1 MVSILITGTNRGIGL
16 EFVKHY
22 LKHNEK
28 VIATCRN
35 KNSAKEL
42 LELKKTTNNLS
53 LVELDV
59 SNPNSINEFVSK
71 ITDQPIDTFINNA
84 GVFGPRNNQFGNLN
98 VKEWLDVFNI
108 NSIAP
113 LLITQKILKNLRL
126 GKSNKLVFIS
136 SKVGS
141 IEENTGGG
149 MYIYRSSKTALNQVI
164 KSLSIDFKDE
174 NMIAVALH
182 PGWVQ
187 TDMGGPNALI
197 DTKTSVK
204 GMVEV
209 IDSLTL
215 KNSGKFYNY
224 DGSSIP
230 W

>member
-1 MVSILITGTNRGIGL
+1 MSILITGTNRGIGL

-22 LKHNEK
+22 LKNNEN
-28 VIATCRN
+28 VIATYRN
-35 KNSAKEL
+35 KKSAKDL
-42 LELKKTTNNLS
+42 LELKNTTNNLS
-53 LVELDV
+53 LFELDV
-59 SNPNSINEFVSK
+59 SNPNSINEFAIK
-71 ITDQPIDTFINNA
+71 ITDQPVDIFINNA
-84 GVFGPRNNQFGNLN
+84 GVFGPRNNEFGNFN
-98 VKEWLDVFNI
+98 AKEWLDVFNI
-108 NSIAP
+108 NTIAP

-126 GKSNKLVFIS
+126 GKNKKLVFIS

-174 NMIAVALH
+174 NFIVAALH

-197 DTKTSVK
+197 DTKTSIK
-204 GMVEV
+204 GMAGV
-209 IDSLTL
+209 IDSLVL
-215 KNSGKFYNY
+215 KNSGRFYNY

>member
-1 MVSILITGTNRGIGL
+1 MSILITGTNRGIGL

-22 LKHNEK
+22 IKNNEK

-35 KNSAKEL
+35 RNSAKDL
-42 LELKKTTNNLS
+42 LELENTTNNLS

-59 SNPNSINEFVSK
+59 SNPNSINNFTSK
-71 ITDQPIDTFINNA
+71 IAGLPIDTFISNA
-84 GVFGPRNNQFGNLN
+84 GVSGPKNIEFGNFDA
-98 VKEWLDVFNI
+98 KEWLDVFNV
-108 NSIAP
+108 NTIAP

-126 GKSNKLVFIS
+126 GKDKKLAFIS

-141 IEENTGGG
+141 IEDNTGGG
-149 MYIYRSSKTALNQVI
+149 MYIYRTSKTALNQVI
-164 KSLSIDFKDE
+164 KSLSIDLKDE
-174 NMIAVALH
+174 NFIAVALH

-204 GMVEV
+204 GMIEV
-209 IDSLTL
+209 IDNLTP
-215 KNSGKFYNY
+215 KNTGKFYNY

>member
-1 MVSILITGTNRGIGL
+1 VSILITGTNRGIGL

-22 LKHNEK
+22 IKNNKK

-35 KNSAKEL
+35 RNSAKDL
-42 LELKKTTNNLS
+42 LELENTTNNLS

-59 SNPNSINEFVSK
+59 SNPNSINNFTSK
-71 ITDQPIDTFINNA
+71 IAGLPIDTFISNA
-84 GVFGPRNNQFGNLN
+84 GVSGPKNIEFGNFN
-98 VKEWLDVFNI
+98 AKEWLEVFSVNT
-108 NSIAP
+108 IAP

-126 GKSNKLVFIS
+126 GKDKKLAFIS

-141 IEENTGGG
+141 IEDNTSGG
-149 MYIYRSSKTALNQVI
+149 MYIYRTSKTALNQVI
-164 KSLSIDFKDE
+164 KSLSIDFKEDSF
-174 NMIAVALH
+174 IVVALH

-204 GMVEV
+204 GLIEV
-209 IDSLTL
+209 IDNLTP

-224 DGSSIP
+224 DGSPIP

>member
-1 MVSILITGTNRGIGL
+1 MSILITGTNRGIGL

-22 LKHNEK
+22 LKNNEK

-35 KNSAKEL
+35 KNSAKDL
-42 LELKKTTNNLS
+42 LELENTTSNLS

-59 SNPNSINEFVSK
+59 SNPNSINEFTSK

-84 GVFGPRNNQFGNLN
+84 GVFGPRNIEFGNFN
-98 VKEWLDVFNI
+98 AKEWLDVFNI
-108 NSIAP
+108 NTIAP

-126 GKSNKLVFIS
+126 GKNKKLAFIS

-141 IEENTGGG
+141 IEDNTGGG
-149 MYIYRSSKTALNQVI
+149 MYIYRTSKTALNQVI

-174 NMIAVALH
+174 NFIAVALH

-204 GMVEV
+204 GLIEV
-209 IDSLTL
+209 IDNLTP

-224 DGSSIP
+224 DGSPIP

>member
-1 MVSILITGTNRGIGL
+1 MSILITGTNRGIGL

-22 LKHNEK
+22 LKNNEK

-35 KNSAKEL
+35 KNSAKDL
-42 LELKKTTNNLS
+42 LELKNTTSNLS

-59 SNPNSINEFVSK
+59 SNPHSINEFASK

-84 GVFGPRNNQFGNLN
+84 GVFGPRNTEFENFNA
-98 VKEWLDVFNI
+98 KEWLDVFNI
-108 NSIAP
+108 NTIAP

-126 GKSNKLVFIS
+126 GKNKKLVFIS

-174 NMIAVALH
+174 NFIAAALH

-204 GMVEV
+204 GMAEV
-209 IDSLTL
+209 IDSLVL
-215 KNSGKFYNY
+215 KNSGRFYNY

>member
-1 MVSILITGTNRGIGL
+1 MSILITGTNRGIGL

-22 LKHNEK
+22 IKNNEK

-35 KNSAKEL
+35 RNSAKDL
-42 LELKKTTNNLS
+42 LELENTTNNLS

-59 SNPNSINEFVSK
+59 SNPNSINNFTSK
-71 ITDQPIDTFINNA
+71 IAGLPIDTFISNA
-84 GVFGPRNNQFGNLN
+84 GVSGPKNIEFGNFDA
-98 VKEWLDVFNI
+98 KEWLDVFNV
-108 NSIAP
+108 NTSAP

-126 GKSNKLVFIS
+126 GKDKKLVFIS

-141 IEENTGGG
+141 IEDNTSGG
-149 MYIYRSSKTALNQVI
+149 MYIYRTSKTALNQVI
-164 KSLSIDFKDE
+164 KSLSIDLKGE
-174 NMIAVALH
+174 NFIVVALH

-197 DTKTSVK
+197 DTKTSVR
-204 GMVEV
+204 GMTEA
-209 IDSLTL
+209 IDNLTS

-224 DGSSIP
+224 DGSPIP

>member
-1 MVSILITGTNRGIGL
+1 MSILITGTNRGIGL

-22 LKHNEK
+22 LKNNEK

-35 KNSAKEL
+35 KNSAKDL
-42 LELKKTTNNLS
+42 LELKNTTSNLS

-59 SNPNSINEFVSK
+59 SNSNSINKFASK
-71 ITDQPIDTFINNA
+71 ITDQPIDIFINNA
-84 GVFGPRNNQFGNLN
+84 GVFGPRNNEFGNFN
-98 VKEWLDVFNI
+98 AKEWLDVFNI
-108 NSIAP
+108 NTIAP

-126 GKSNKLVFIS
+126 GKNKKLVFIS

-141 IEENTGGG
+141 IEDNNGGG

-174 NMIAVALH
+174 NFIAAVLH

-187 TDMGGPNALI
+187 TEMGGSNALI

-204 GMVEV
+204 GMAKV
-209 IDSLTL
+209 IDNLAP

-224 DGSSIP
+224 DGSPIP

>member
-1 MVSILITGTNRGIGL
+1 MSILITGTNRGIGL

-22 LKHNEK
+22 LKNNEK

-35 KNSAKEL
+35 KNSAKDL
-42 LELKKTTNNLS
+42 LELKNTTSNLS

-59 SNPNSINEFVSK
+59 SNPNSINEFASK

-84 GVFGPRNNQFGNLN
+84 GVFGPRNNEFGNFN
-98 VKEWLDVFNI
+98 AKEWLDVFNI
-108 NSIAP
+108 NTIAP

-126 GKSNKLVFIS
+126 GKNKKLVFIS

-174 NMIAVALH
+174 NFIAAALH

-204 GMVEV
+204 GMAEV
-209 IDSLTL
+209 IDSLVL
-215 KNSGKFYNY
+215 KNSGRFYNY
-224 DGSSIP
+224 DGSSIS

>member
-1 MVSILITGTNRGIGL
+1 MSILITGTNRGIGL

-22 LKHNEK
+22 IKNNEK

-35 KNSAKEL
+35 RNSAKDL
-42 LELKKTTNNLS
+42 LELENTTNNLS

-59 SNPNSINEFVSK
+59 SNPNSINNFTSK
-71 ITDQPIDTFINNA
+71 IAGLPIDTFISNA
-84 GVFGPRNNQFGNLN
+84 GVSGPRNIEFGNFDA
-98 VKEWLDVFNI
+98 KEWLDVFNV
-108 NSIAP
+108 NTIAP

-126 GKSNKLVFIS
+126 GKDKKLAFIS

-141 IEENTGGG
+141 IEDNTSGG
-149 MYIYRSSKTALNQVI
+149 MYIYRTSKTALNQVI
-164 KSLSIDFKDE
+164 KSLSIDFKED
-174 NMIAVALH
+174 NFIVVALH

-204 GMVEV
+204 GLIEV
-209 IDSLTL
+209 IDNLTP

-224 DGSSIP
+224 DGSPIP

>member
-1 MVSILITGTNRGIGL
+1 MSILITGTNRGIGL

-22 LKHNEK
+22 LKNNEK
-28 VIATCRN
+28 VIATYRN
-35 KNSAKEL
+35 KNSAKDL
-42 LELKKTTNNLS
+42 LELKNTTSNLF

-59 SNPNSINEFVSK
+59 SNPNSINEFASK

-84 GVFGPRNNQFGNLN
+84 GVFGPRNNEFGNFN
-98 VKEWLDVFNI
+98 AKEWLDVFNI
-108 NSIAP
+108 NTIAP

-126 GKSNKLVFIS
+126 GKNKKLVFIS

-174 NMIAVALH
+174 NFIAAALH

-204 GMVEV
+204 GMAEV
-209 IDSLTL
+209 IDSLVL
-215 KNSGKFYNY
+215 KNSGRFYNY

>member
-1 MVSILITGTNRGIGL
+1 VSILITGTNRGIGL

-22 LKHNEK
+22 LKNNEK
-28 VIATCRN
+28 VIATYRN
-35 KNSAKEL
+35 KNSAKDL
-42 LELKKTTNNLS
+42 LELKNTTSNLS

-59 SNPNSINEFVSK
+59 SNPNSINEFASK

-84 GVFGPRNNQFGNLN
+84 GVFGPRNNEFGNFN
-98 VKEWLDVFNI
+98 AKEWLHVFNI
-108 NSIAP
+108 NTIAP

-126 GKSNKLVFIS
+126 GKNKKLVFIS

-174 NMIAVALH
+174 NFIAAALH

-204 GMVEV
+204 GMTEV
-209 IDSLTL
+209 IDSLVL
-215 KNSGKFYNY
+215 KNSGRFYNY

>member
-1 MVSILITGTNRGIGL
+1 VSILITGTNRGIGL

-22 LKHNEK
+22 LKNNEK
-28 VIATCRN
+28 IIATCRN
-35 KNSAKEL
+35 KHSAKDL
-42 LELKKTTNNLS
+42 LELENTTSNLS

-59 SNPNSINEFVSK
+59 SNPNSINEFISK
-71 ITDQPIDTFINNA
+71 IVGLPIDTFINNA
-84 GVFGPRNNQFGNLN
+84 GVFGPRNIEFGNFN
-98 VKEWLDVFNI
+98 AKEWLDVFKVNT
-108 NSIAP
+108 IAP

-126 GKSNKLVFIS
+126 GKDKKLAFIS

-141 IEENTGGG
+141 IEDNTGGG
-149 MYIYRSSKTALNQVI
+149 MYIYRTSKTALNQVI
-164 KSLSIDFKDE
+164 KSLSIDLKDE
-174 NMIAVALH
+174 NFIAVALH

-204 GMVEV
+204 GMIEV
-209 IDSLTL
+209 IDNLTP
-215 KNSGKFYNY
+215 KNTGKFYNY

>member
-1 MVSILITGTNRGIGL
+1 MSILITGTNRGIGL

-22 LKHNEK
+22 LKNNEK

-35 KNSAKEL
+35 KNSAKDL
-42 LELKKTTNNLS
+42 LKLKNTTSNLS

-59 SNPNSINEFVSK
+59 SNPNSINEFASN

-84 GVFGPRNNQFGNLN
+84 GVFGPRNNEFGNFN
-98 VKEWLDVFNI
+98 AKEWLDVFNI
-108 NSIAP
+108 NTIAP

-126 GKSNKLVFIS
+126 GKNKKLAFIS

-141 IEENTGGG
+141 IEDNTGGG
-149 MYIYRSSKTALNQVI
+149 MYIYRTSKTALNQVI
-164 KSLSIDFKDE
+164 KSLSIDLKEE
-174 NMIAVALH
+174 NFIAVALH

-204 GMVEV
+204 GMAEV
-209 IDSLTL
+209 IDNLAP

-224 DGSSIP
+224 DGSPIP

>member
-1 MVSILITGTNRGIGL
+1 MSILITGTNRGIGL

-22 LKHNEK
+22 IKNNEK

-35 KNSAKEL
+35 RNSAKDL
-42 LELKKTTNNLS
+42 LELENTTNNLS

-59 SNPNSINEFVSK
+59 SNPNSINNFTSK
-71 ITDQPIDTFINNA
+71 IVGLPIDTFISNA
-84 GVFGPRNNQFGNLN
+84 GVSGPKNIEFGNFDA
-98 VKEWLDVFNI
+98 KEWLDVFNI
-108 NSIAP
+108 NTIAP
-113 LLITQKILKNLRL
+113 LIITQKILKNLRL
-126 GKSNKLVFIS
+126 GKDKKLVFIS

-141 IEENTGGG
+141 IEDNTRGG
-149 MYIYRSSKTALNQVI
+149 MYIYRTSKTALNQVI
-164 KSLSIDFKDE
+164 KSLSIDLKGE
-174 NMIAVALH
+174 NFIVVALH

-204 GMVEV
+204 GLIEV
-209 IDSLTL
+209 IDNLTP

-224 DGSSIP
+224 DGSPIP

>member
-1 MVSILITGTNRGIGL
+1 MSILITGTNRGIGL

-22 LKHNEK
+22 IKNNEK

-35 KNSAKEL
+35 RNSAKDL
-42 LELKKTTNNLS
+42 LELENTTNNLS

-59 SNPNSINEFVSK
+59 SNPNSINNFTSK
-71 ITDQPIDTFINNA
+71 IAGLPIDTFISNA
-84 GVFGPRNNQFGNLN
+84 GVSGPKNIEFGNFDA
-98 VKEWLDVFNI
+98 KEWLDVFNI
-108 NSIAP
+108 NTIAP
-113 LLITQKILKNLRL
+113 LIITQKILKNLRL
-126 GKSNKLVFIS
+126 GKDKKLVFIS

-141 IEENTGGG
+141 IEDNTSGG
-149 MYIYRSSKTALNQVI
+149 MYIYRTSKTALNQVI
-164 KSLSIDFKDE
+164 KSLSIDFKED
-174 NMIAVALH
+174 NFIVVALH

-204 GMVEV
+204 GLIEV
-209 IDSLTL
+209 IDNLTP

-224 DGSSIP
+224 DGSPIP

>member
-1 MVSILITGTNRGIGL
+1 MSILITGTNRGIGL

-22 LKHNEK
+22 LKNNEK

-35 KNSAKEL
+35 RNSAKDL
-42 LELKKTTNNLS
+42 LELENTTSNLS

-59 SNPNSINEFVSK
+59 SKPNSIDEFTSK
-71 ITDQPIDTFINNA
+71 IANQPIDTFINNA
-84 GVFGPRNNQFGNLN
+84 GVFGPRNIEFGNFN
-98 VKEWLDVFNI
+98 AKEWLDVFNI
-108 NSIAP
+108 NTIAP
-113 LLITQKILKNLRL
+113 LLITQKVLKNLRL
-126 GKSNKLVFIS
+126 GKNKKLAFIS

-141 IEENTGGG
+141 IEDNTGGG
-149 MYIYRSSKTALNQVI
+149 MYIYRTSKTALNQVI
-164 KSLSIDFKDE
+164 KSLSIDLKEE
-174 NMIAVALH
+174 NFIAVALH

-204 GMVEV
+204 GMAEV
-209 IDSLTL
+209 IDNLAS

-224 DGSSIP
+224 DGSPIP

>member
-1 MVSILITGTNRGIGL
+1 MSILITGTNRGIGL

-22 LKHNEK
+22 LKNNEK
-28 VIATCRN
+28 IIATCRN
-35 KNSAKEL
+35 KHSAKDL
-42 LELKKTTNNLS
+42 LELENTTSNLS

-59 SNPNSINEFVSK
+59 SNPNSINEFISK
-71 ITDQPIDTFINNA
+71 IVGLPIDTFINNA
-84 GVFGPRNNQFGNLN
+84 GVFGPRNIEFGNFN
-98 VKEWLDVFNI
+98 AKEWLDVFKVNT
-108 NSIAP
+108 IAP

-126 GKSNKLVFIS
+126 GKDKKLAFIS

-141 IEENTGGG
+141 IEDNTGGG
-149 MYIYRSSKTALNQVI
+149 MYIYRTSKTALNQVI
-164 KSLSIDFKDE
+164 KSLSIDLKDE
-174 NMIAVALH
+174 NFIAVALH

-204 GMVEV
+204 GMIEV
-209 IDSLTL
+209 IDNLTP
-215 KNSGKFYNY
+215 KNTGKFYNY

>member
-1 MVSILITGTNRGIGL
+1 VSILITGTNKGIGL

-22 LKHNEK
+22 LKNNQK

-35 KNSAKEL
+35 KKSAKDL
-42 LELKKTTNNLS
+42 LELKNTTSNLS

-59 SNPNSINEFVSK
+59 SNPNSINEFASK

-84 GVFGPRNNQFGNLN
+84 GVFGPRNNEFENFN
-98 VKEWLDVFNI
+98 AKEWLDVFNI
-108 NSIAP
+108 NTIAP

-126 GKSNKLVFIS
+126 GKNKKLVFIS

-174 NMIAVALH
+174 NFIVAALH

-197 DTKTSVK
+197 DKKTSVK
-204 GMVEV
+204 GMAEV
-209 IDSLTL
+209 IDSLVL
-215 KNSGKFYNY
+215 KNSGRFYNY

>member
-1 MVSILITGTNRGIGL
+1 MSILITGTNRGIGL

-22 LKHNEK
+22 LKNNEK

-35 KNSAKEL
+35 RNSAKDL
-42 LELKKTTNNLS
+42 LELKNTTSNLS
-53 LVELDV
+53 LLELDV
-59 SNPNSINEFVSK
+59 SKPNSIDEFTSK
-71 ITDQPIDTFINNA
+71 IANQPIDTFINNA
-84 GVFGPRNNQFGNLN
+84 GVFGPRNIEFGNFN
-98 VKEWLDVFNI
+98 AKEWLDVFKVNT
-108 NSIAP
+108 IAP

-126 GKSNKLVFIS
+126 GKDKKLVFIS

-141 IEENTGGG
+141 IEDNTEGG
-149 MYIYRSSKTALNQVI
+149 MYIYRTSKTALNQVI
-164 KSLSIDFKDE
+164 KSLSIDLKEE
-174 NMIAVALH
+174 NFIVVALH

-204 GMVEV
+204 GMTEA
-209 IDSLTL
+209 IDNLTS

-224 DGSSIP
+224 DGSAIP

>member
-1 MVSILITGTNRGIGL
+1 MSILITGTNRGIGL

-22 LKHNEK
+22 LKNNEK

-35 KNSAKEL
+35 TNNANDL
-42 LELKKTTNNLS
+42 LELKNTTSNLS

-59 SNPNSINEFVSK
+59 SNPNSINEFASK
-71 ITDQPIDTFINNA
+71 IIDQPIDTFINNA
-84 GVFGPRNNQFGNLN
+84 GVFGPRNNEFGNFN
-98 VKEWLDVFNI
+98 AKEWLDVFNI
-108 NSIAP
+108 NTIAP

-126 GKSNKLVFIS
+126 GKNKKLIFIS

-164 KSLSIDFKDE
+164 KSLSIDFKNE
-174 NMIAVALH
+174 NFIAAALH

-197 DTKTSVK
+197 DTKTSIK
-204 GMVEV
+204 GMADV
-209 IDSLTL
+209 IDNLVL
-215 KNSGKFYNY
+215 KNSGRFYNY
-224 DGSSIP
+224 DGSLIP

>member
-1 MVSILITGTNRGIGL
+1 MSILITGTNRGIGL

-22 LKHNEK
+22 LKNNEK

-35 KNSAKEL
+35 KDSAKDL
-42 LELKKTTNNLS
+42 FKLKNMTNDLT

-59 SNPNSINEFVSK
+59 SSPNSINEFASK
-71 ITDQPIDTFINNA
+71 INGQPIDTFINNA
-84 GVFGPRNNQFGNLN
+84 GVFGPRNNEFGNFN
-98 VKEWLDVFNI
+98 AKEWLNVFNI
-108 NSIAP
+108 NTVAP

-126 GKSNKLVFIS
+126 GKNKKLVFIS

-149 MYIYRSSKTALNQVI
+149 MYVYRSSKTALNQVI

-174 NMIAVALH
+174 NFIAAALH

-204 GMVEV
+204 GMAKV
-209 IDSLTL
+209 IDSLVL
-215 KNSGKFYNY
+215 INSGRFYNY

>member
-1 MVSILITGTNRGIGL
+1 VSILITGTNRGIGL

-22 LKHNEK
+22 IKNNEK

-35 KNSAKEL
+35 RNSAKDL
-42 LELKKTTNNLS
+42 LELENTTNNLS

-59 SNPNSINEFVSK
+59 SNPNSINNFTSK
-71 ITDQPIDTFINNA
+71 IAGLPIDTFISNA
-84 GVFGPRNNQFGNLN
+84 GVSGPKNIEFGNFDA
-98 VKEWLDVFNI
+98 KEWLDVFNV
-108 NSIAP
+108 NTIAP

-126 GKSNKLVFIS
+126 GKDKKLAFIS

-141 IEENTGGG
+141 IEDNTSGG
-149 MYIYRSSKTALNQVI
+149 MYIYRTSKTALNQVI
-164 KSLSIDFKDE
+164 KSLSIDFKED
-174 NMIAVALH
+174 NFIVVALH

-204 GMVEV
+204 GLIEV
-209 IDSLTL
+209 IDNLTP

-224 DGSSIP
+224 DGSPIP

>member
-1 MVSILITGTNRGIGL
+1 MSILITGTNRGIGL

-22 LKHNEK
+22 LKNNEK

-35 KNSAKEL
+35 RNSAKDL
-42 LELKKTTNNLS
+42 LELKNTTSNLS
-53 LVELDV
+53 LLELDV
-59 SNPNSINEFVSK
+59 SKPNSIDEFTSK
-71 ITDQPIDTFINNA
+71 IADQPIDTFINNA
-84 GVFGPRNNQFGNLN
+84 GVFGPRNIEFGNFN
-98 VKEWLDVFNI
+98 AKEWLDVFKVNT
-108 NSIAP
+108 IAP

-126 GKSNKLVFIS
+126 GKDKKLVFIS

-141 IEENTGGG
+141 IEDNTEGG
-149 MYIYRSSKTALNQVI
+149 MYIYRTSKTALNQVI
-164 KSLSIDFKDE
+164 KSLSIDLKEE
-174 NMIAVALH
+174 NFIVVALH

-204 GMVEV
+204 GMIEV
-209 IDSLTL
+209 IGNLTS
-215 KNSGKFYNY
+215 KNTGKFYNY

>member
-1 MVSILITGTNRGIGL
+1 MSILITGTNRGIGL

-22 LKHNEK
+22 IKNNEK

-35 KNSAKEL
+35 RNSAKDL
-42 LELKKTTNNLS
+42 LELENTTNNLS

-59 SNPNSINEFVSK
+59 SNPNSINNFTSK
-71 ITDQPIDTFINNA
+71 IAGLPIDTFISNA
-84 GVFGPRNNQFGNLN
+84 GVSGPKNIEFGNIDA
-98 VKEWLDVFNI
+98 KEWLDVFNI
-108 NSIAP
+108 NTIAP
-113 LLITQKILKNLRL
+113 LIITQKILKNLRL
-126 GKSNKLVFIS
+126 GKDKKLAFIS

-141 IEENTGGG
+141 IEDNTSGG
-149 MYIYRSSKTALNQVI
+149 MYIYRTSKTALNQVI
-164 KSLSIDFKDE
+164 KSLSIDLKGE
-174 NMIAVALH
+174 NFIVVALH

-204 GMVEV
+204 GLIEV
-209 IDSLTL
+209 IDNLTP

-224 DGSSIP
+224 DGSPIP

>member
-1 MVSILITGTNRGIGL
+1 MSILITGTNRGIGL

-22 LKHNEK
+22 IKNNEK

-35 KNSAKEL
+35 RNSAKDL
-42 LELKKTTNNLS
+42 LELENTTNNLS

-59 SNPNSINEFVSK
+59 SNPNSINNFTSK
-71 ITDQPIDTFINNA
+71 IAGLPIDTFISNA
-84 GVFGPRNNQFGNLN
+84 GVSGPKNIEFGNFN
-98 VKEWLDVFNI
+98 AKEWLEVLKI
-108 NSIAP
+108 NTIAP

-126 GKSNKLVFIS
+126 GKNKKLAFIS

-141 IEENTGGG
+141 IEDNTSGG
-149 MYIYRSSKTALNQVI
+149 MYIYRTSKTALNQVI
-164 KSLSIDFKDE
+164 KSLSIDFKED
-174 NMIAVALH
+174 NFIVVALH

-204 GMVEV
+204 GLIEV
-209 IDSLTL
+209 IDNLTP

-224 DGSSIP
+224 DGSPIP

>member
-1 MVSILITGTNRGIGL
+1 MSILITGTNRGIGL

-22 LKHNEK
+22 LKNSEK

-35 KNSAKEL
+35 KNSAKDL
-42 LELKKTTNNLS
+42 LKLKNTTNNLS

-59 SNPNSINEFVSK
+59 SNPNSINEFASK
-71 ITDQPIDTFINNA
+71 ITNQPIDTFINNA
-84 GVFGPRNNQFGNLN
+84 GVFGPRNNEFGNFN
-98 VKEWLDVFNI
+98 AKEWLDVFNI
-108 NSIAP
+108 NTIAP

-126 GKSNKLVFIS
+126 GKNKKLVFIS

-174 NMIAVALH
+174 NFIAAALH

-187 TDMGGPNALI
+187 TDMGGPNAPI

-204 GMVEV
+204 GMAEV
-209 IDSLTL
+209 IDSLVL
-215 KNSGKFYNY
+215 KNSGRFYNY

>member
-1 MVSILITGTNRGIGL
+1 MSILITGTNRGIGL

-22 LKHNEK
+22 IKNNEK

-35 KNSAKEL
+35 RNSAKDL
-42 LELKKTTNNLS
+42 LELENTTNNLS

-59 SNPNSINEFVSK
+59 SNPNSINNFTSK
-71 ITDQPIDTFINNA
+71 IAGLPIDTFISNA
-84 GVFGPRNNQFGNLN
+84 GVSGPKNIEFGNFDA
-98 VKEWLDVFNI
+98 KEWLDVFNV
-108 NSIAP
+108 NTIAP

-126 GKSNKLVFIS
+126 GKDKKLAFIS

-141 IEENTGGG
+141 IEDNTSGS
-149 MYIYRSSKTALNQVI
+149 MYIYRTSKTALNQVI
-164 KSLSIDFKDE
+164 KSLSIDFKED
-174 NMIAVALH
+174 NFIVVALH

-204 GMVEV
+204 GLIEV
-209 IDSLTL
+209 IDNLTP

-224 DGSSIP
+224 DGSPIP

>member
-1 MVSILITGTNRGIGL
+1 MSILITGTNRGIGL

-22 LKHNEK
+22 IKNNEK

-35 KNSAKEL
+35 RNSAKDL
-42 LELKKTTNNLS
+42 LELENTTNNLS

-59 SNPNSINEFVSK
+59 SNPNSINNFTSK
-71 ITDQPIDTFINNA
+71 IAGLPIDTFISNA
-84 GVFGPRNNQFGNLN
+84 GVSGPKNIEFGNFDA
-98 VKEWLDVFNI
+98 KEWLDVFNI
-108 NSIAP
+108 NTIAP
-113 LLITQKILKNLRL
+113 LIITQKILKNLRL
-126 GKSNKLVFIS
+126 GKDKKLVFIS

-141 IEENTGGG
+141 IEDNTSGG
-149 MYIYRSSKTALNQVI
+149 MYIYRTSKTALNQVI

-174 NMIAVALH
+174 NFIAVALH

-204 GMVEV
+204 GLIEV
-209 IDSLTL
+209 IDNLTP

-224 DGSSIP
+224 DGSPIP

>member
-1 MVSILITGTNRGIGL
+1 MSILITGTNRGIGL

-22 LKHNEK
+22 LKNNEK

-35 KNSAKEL
+35 KNSAKDL
-42 LELKKTTNNLS
+42 LELKNTTSNLS

-59 SNPNSINEFVSK
+59 SNPNSINEFASK

-84 GVFGPRNNQFGNLN
+84 GVFGPRNNEFGNFN
-98 VKEWLDVFNI
+98 AKEWLDVFNI
-108 NSIAP
+108 NTIAP

-126 GKSNKLVFIS
+126 GKNKKLVFIS

-174 NMIAVALH
+174 NFIAAALH

-187 TDMGGPNALI
+187 TGMGGPNALI

-204 GMVEV
+204 GMAKV
-209 IDSLTL
+209 IDNLVL
-215 KNSGKFYNY
+215 KNSGRFYNY

>member
-1 MVSILITGTNRGIGL
+1 MSILITGTNRGTGL

-22 LKHNEK
+22 IKNNEK

-35 KNSAKEL
+35 RNSAKDL
-42 LELKKTTNNLS
+42 LELENTTNNLS

-59 SNPNSINEFVSK
+59 SNPNSINNFTSK
-71 ITDQPIDTFINNA
+71 IAGLPIDTFISNA
-84 GVFGPRNNQFGNLN
+84 GVSGPKNIEFGNFDA
-98 VKEWLDVFNI
+98 KEWLDVFNV
-108 NSIAP
+108 NTIAP

-126 GKSNKLVFIS
+126 GKDKKLAFIS

-141 IEENTGGG
+141 IEDNTSGG
-149 MYIYRSSKTALNQVI
+149 MYIYRTSKTALNQVI
-164 KSLSIDFKDE
+164 KSLSIDFKED
-174 NMIAVALH
+174 NFIVVALH

-204 GMVEV
+204 GLIEV
-209 IDSLTL
+209 IDNLTP

-224 DGSSIP
+224 DGSPIP

>member
-1 MVSILITGTNRGIGL
+1 MSILITGTNRGIGL

-22 LKHNEK
+22 LKNNEK

-35 KNSAKEL
+35 KNSAKDL
-42 LELKKTTNNLS
+42 LELKNTTSNLS

-59 SNPNSINEFVSK
+59 SNPNSINEFASN

-84 GVFGPRNNQFGNLN
+84 GVFGPRNNEFGNFN
-98 VKEWLDVFNI
+98 AKEWLDVFNI
-108 NSIAP
+108 NTIAP

-126 GKSNKLVFIS
+126 GKNKKLAFIS

-141 IEENTGGG
+141 IEDNTGGG
-149 MYIYRSSKTALNQVI
+149 MYIYRTSKTALNQVI
-164 KSLSIDFKDE
+164 KSLSIDLKEE
-174 NMIAVALH
+174 NFIAVALH

-204 GMVEV
+204 GMAEV
-209 IDSLTL
+209 IDSLVL
-215 KNSGKFYNY
+215 KNSGRFYNY

>member
-1 MVSILITGTNRGIGL
+1 MSILITGTNRGIGL

-22 LKHNEK
+22 LKNNEK

-35 KNSAKEL
+35 KNSAKDL
-42 LELKKTTNNLS
+42 LELKNTTSNLS

-59 SNPNSINEFVSK
+59 SNPNSINEFASK

-84 GVFGPRNNQFGNLN
+84 GVFGPRNNEFGNFN
-98 VKEWLDVFNI
+98 AKEWLDVFNI
-108 NSIAP
+108 NTIAP

-126 GKSNKLVFIS
+126 GKNKKLVFIS

-141 IEENTGGG
+141 IEDNNGGG

-174 NMIAVALH
+174 NFIAAALH

-187 TDMGGPNALI
+187 TGMGGPNALI

-204 GMVEV
+204 GMAKV
-209 IDSLTL
+209 IDNLVL
-215 KNSGKFYNY
+215 KNSGRFYNY

>member
-1 MVSILITGTNRGIGL
+1 MSILITGTNRGIGL

-22 LKHNEK
+22 LKNNEK
-28 VIATCRN
+28 VIATYRN
-35 KNSAKEL
+35 KNSAKDL
-42 LELKKTTNNLS
+42 LELKNTTSNLF

-59 SNPNSINEFVSK
+59 SNPNSINEFASK

-84 GVFGPRNNQFGNLN
+84 GVFGPRNNEFGNFN
-98 VKEWLDVFNI
+98 AKEWLDVFNI
-108 NSIAP
+108 NTIAP
-113 LLITQKILKNLRL
+113 LLITQKILKNLKL
-126 GKSNKLVFIS
+126 GKNKKLVFIS

-174 NMIAVALH
+174 NFIATALH

-204 GMVEV
+204 GMAEV
-209 IDSLTL
+209 IDSLVL
-215 KNSGKFYNY
+215 KNSGSFYNY